1 MNRIRVLHLR
11 DSPGIYGAE
20 RAILTLARHVPRD
33 RFEIIL
39 LCLCYGE
46 ESETP
51 VLIDEARRLGIRA
64 ETVNVKGRLDLH
76 AIRDIRAFLKNQS
89 VAILHTH
96 DFKTTFYA
104 WLASFNLGVRRV
116 VTAHGSTR
124 DSLLM
129 RAYLFLDEWVVYR
142 FFDRIIAVGQSVA
155 GDLLRK
161 GNRPETLSVIPNGID
176 PPSSKSADVDRRV
189 GDYFNSTNT
198 RVFGVIG
205 RLFPDKGHRFFLD
218 AFQKIVQECPGA
230 RALIVGNGPLHGE
243 LTRRIEELGLGGKV
257 VLCGARLDI
266 QEIYR
271 QIDFVVIPS
280 LTEGL
285 PYVLLEALAH
295 GIPVLAT
302 AVGDI
307 PHVIRHGET
316 GFLVPA
322 GDTRALETHM
332 TQLLTDVDGAARMAR
347 NGQCLVTEHYSAA
360 RMSEQTQRLYESLI
374 ETSP

>member
-20 RAILTLARHVPRD
+20 RAILTLAEHVRRD
-33 RFEIIL
+33 RVEFIL
-39 LCLCYGE
+39 LCFQYEGE
-46 ESETP
+46 SGSSLFME
-51 VLIDEARRLGIRA
+51 EARRAGIRV
-64 ETVNVKGRLDLH
+64 ETVQVRGRLDFR
-76 AIRDIRAFLKNQS
+76 AIRDIRDFLKNQS
-89 VAILHTH
+89 IVILHAH

-104 WLASFNLGVRRV
+104 WLASWNLGVKRV

-124 DSLLM
+124 DSLM
-129 RAYLFLDEWVVYR
+129 MKVYLFLDERVVYR

-155 GDLLRK
+155 ENLLGK
-161 GNRPETLSVIPNGID
+161 GIRSTRVSVIPNGVD
-176 PPSSKSADVDRRV
+176 PPSSKSVHLDERI
-189 GDYFNSTNT
+189 GDYFTSADA

-218 AFQKIVQECPGA
+218 AFQRVVQECPGA
-230 RALIVGNGPLHGE
+230 RALIVGNGPLQGE
-243 LTRRIEELGLGGKV
+243 LARRIGELGLGGKV

-266 QEIYR
+266 QDIYR

-307 PHVIRHGET
+307 PQVIRHGET

-322 GDTRALETHM
+322 GDTRALHTHM
-332 TQLLTDVDGAARMAR
+332 TRLLTDVDAVARMAG
-347 NGQCLVTEHYSAA
+347 NGRRLVTEHYSAG
-360 RMSEQTQRLYESLI
+360 RMAEQTQRLYESLI
-374 ETSP
+374 EASR